1 MMFEDFISKRSICYV
16 SLLTLVFLL
25 ALSLNFL
32 YSAQNSTTNQ
42 MSKTE
47 LERRYTNYVDEKIPN
62 INKKFLNIFLNNLR
76 VSLFIIF
83 PAFLILGLVIIDKN
97 IFELSNF
104 LLQVVLFVTF
114 FVVIGVNTFS
124 NFYQFFAEYPL
135 IIVVASYLPHGIIE
149 ILAFVLSGT
158 MVLVFRDMFKQL
170 IIDNPS
176 TQEPKVIFLSIIRKL
191 IPCIVLII
199 CLIAIA
205 AFIETQITPICVK
218 SAFENS
224 LNS

>member
-1 MMFEDFISKRSICYV
+1 MFEDFISKRSICYV

-32 YSAQNSTTNQ
+32 YSAQNSTTIQ
-42 MSKTE
+42 MSKPE
-47 LERRYTNYVDEKIPN
+47 LEKRYTNYVDDKIPN
-62 INKKFLNIFLNNLR
+62 INKNFLNIFLNNLI
-76 VSLFIIF
+76 VSLFIII
-83 PAFLILGLVIIDKN
+83 PAFMILRLVIRERN

-104 LLQVVLFVTF
+104 LLQLVLFVTF

-124 NFYQFFAEYPL
+124 NFYQFFSEYPM
-135 IIVVASYLPHGIIE
+135 IIVAAYYLPHGIIE
-149 ILAFVLSGT
+149 ILSFVLSGA

-170 IIDNPS
+170 IIDTPS
-176 TQEPKVIFLSIIRKL
+176 TQEPKVIFQSIILKQ

-224 LNS
+224 LYS